1 LHDAWRW
8 GLADD
13 EVEKLLDPLNAA
25 LAWMRDSGVDDAGF
39 LSYVDTSGHGLT
51 NQGWK
56 DSFDSIQFA
65 DGRIAQAPLALSEV
79 QGYAYQ
85 AAMSG
90 AALLDAFGRPGGAEW
105 RAWAGEL
112 AERFRAG
119 FWIAD
124 EVGPFPAVAL
134 DARGKPV
141 DSVASNMGHLLGT
154 GILNREESA
163 LVAARLSSTSM
174 SSGYGLRT
182 MATTAAGYS
191 PLSYHG
197 GSVWTHDT
205 AMAVHGL
212 GIAAAADVPG
222 AAEAALKLIDGLL
235 EAAAGFDYR
244 MPELF
249 GGTPA
254 RPGGRPMPYPASCR
268 PQAWAAASSVA
279 LLTALFG
286 IQPDVPGGT
295 LAIQPLPRHGLT
307 GLTVRGLCVG
317 EETVDLRLTEDGAA
331 VTDSGPRGA
340 EG

>member
-1 LHDAWRW
+1 
-8 GLADD
+8 
-13 EVEKLLDPLNAA
+13 
-25 LAWMRDSGVDDAGF
+25 
-39 LSYVDTSGHGLT
+39 
-51 NQGWK
+51 
-56 DSFDSIQFA
+56 
-65 DGRIAQAPLALSEV
+65 
-79 QGYAYQ
+79 
-85 AAMSG
+85 
-90 AALLDAFGRPGGAEW
+90 
-105 RAWAGEL
+105 
-112 AERFRAG
+112 
-119 FWIAD
+119 
-124 EVGPFPAVAL
+124 
-134 DARGKPV
+134 
-141 DSVASNMGHLLGT
+141 
-154 GILNREESA
+154 
-163 LVAARLSSTSM
+163 
-174 SSGYGLRT
+174 
-182 MATTAAGYS
+182 
-191 PLSYHG
+191 
-197 GSVWTHDT
+197 
-205 AMAVHGL
+205 MAVHGL